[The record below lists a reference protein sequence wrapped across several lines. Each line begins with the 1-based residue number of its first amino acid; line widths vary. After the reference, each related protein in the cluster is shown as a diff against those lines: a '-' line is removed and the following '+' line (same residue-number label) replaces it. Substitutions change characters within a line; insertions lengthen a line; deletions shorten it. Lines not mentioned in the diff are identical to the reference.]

1 MSGQT
6 YPDTAIDQ
14 DDEKIVDFKDILA
27 SCFCY
32 EAFSEIGLTLT

>member
-6 YPDTAIDQ
+6 YPDAVIDQ
-14 DDEKIVDFKDILA
+14 EEKNLDFKDILA

>member
-6 YPDTAIDQ
+6 YPDTVIDQ
-14 DDEKIVDFKDILA
+14 DEKIVDFKDILA

>member
-6 YPDTAIDQ
+6 YPDTVIDQ
-14 DDEKIVDFKDILA
+14 DEKIVDFKDIFLA